1 MDKTKKLSICT
12 YRKEDSR
19 VGNRCCGPQNK
30 PLSYMI
36 RSTLH
41 NFVNQ
46 HGNGLFK
53 TLFKYKDN
61 ISIVTDALLSIV

>member
-1 MDKTKKLSICT
+1 
-12 YRKEDSR
+12 
-19 VGNRCCGPQNK
+19 
-30 PLSYMI
+30 MI

-61 ISIVTDALLSIV
+61 ISIVTDALYSIV